1 MKLGFVGTG
10 TIASSIVRGLGA
22 DFGEQSS
29 IQLSPRTVQVA
40 AELARQFPHVH
51 VAASNQAVLD
61 ASDVVILAVRPQIAR
76 EVIAPLR
83 FRGDHHVISL
93 IATLAV
99 ETVTA
104 LVTPARTVTRAVPLP
119 AVAYRR
125 GATAIYPPDPVAAGL
140 FDRLGSAIQVDR
152 AETFEALWAATATM
166 ASYFA
171 FADSISSWLT
181 RNGVEAA
188 QARHYVAALFAG
200 LSATTAAAA
209 DQDFP
214 SLAAEH
220 ATMGGLNEQLRKR
233 LAGQGLFTGVEDGLD
248 EILLRIRGPGG
259 IREASAG

>member
-1 MKLGFVGTG
+1 MKLGFIGTG

-22 DFGEQSS
+22 EFGEQSS
-29 IQLSPRTVQVA
+29 IQLSPRSVHIAT
-40 AELARQFPHVH
+40 ELARQFPHVH
-51 VAASNQAVLD
+51 VAASNQMVLD
-61 ASDVVILAVRPQIAR
+61 ASDVVILAVRPQIAQ

-83 FRGDHHVISL
+83 FRSDHHVISL
-93 IATLAV
+93 IATLAM

-104 LVTPARTVTRAVPLP
+104 LVAPARTVTRAVPLP
-119 AVAYRR
+119 AVAYGR

-188 QARHYVAALFAG
+188 QARHYVAALFGG
-200 LSATTAAAA
+200 LSVTTGQAT
-209 DQDFP
+209 DRDFP
-214 SLAAEH
+214 TLAVEH
-220 ATMGGLNEQLRKR
+220 ATLGGLNEQLMTH
-233 LAGQGLFTGVEDGLD
+233 LAEQGLFAGVKDGLD
-248 EILLRIRGPGG
+248 EILLRIRGK
-259 IREASAG
+259 SAN